1 MKRRDFQEL
10 ARIRLKEARLLLGA
24 GCWEGAYYLGGYA
37 VECLLKACIARKT
50 ERHDFPD
57 RDRTNQSY
65 THNLERLLDLAG
77 LDGALKEAGRHDPRL
92 ESDWQLV
99 GQWSE
104 QSRYEKHARAKA
116 EALLDAIQ
124 RGKSGV
130 YPWLKKHC

>member
-1 MKRRDFQEL
+1 LKRRDFQEL

-57 RDRTNQSY
+57 KDRTNQSY
-65 THNLERLLDLAG
+65 THDLEKLLHLAG
-77 LDGALKEAGRHDPRL
+77 LGGALKEAERRDPQL
-92 ESDWQLV
+92 ELGWQIV
-99 GQWSE
+99 GEWSE
-104 QSRYEKHARAKA
+104 KSRYEKRSQAEA
-116 EALLDAIQ
+116 EALLAAIQ
-124 RGKSGV
+124 RGKTGV

>member
-1 MKRRDFQEL
+1 VKRRDFQEL
-10 ARIRLKEARLLLGA
+10 ARLRLKEARLLFGA

-65 THNLERLLDLAG
+65 THDLEKLLHLAG
-77 LDGALKEAGRHDPRL
+77 LDGALKAAGREDPEL
-92 ESDWQLV
+92 AYNWQTV

-104 QSRYEKHARAKA
+104 QSRYEKHSKQEA
-116 EALLDAIQ
+116 EKLLNAIQ
-124 RGKSGV
+124 RRKSGI
-130 YPWLKKHC
+130 YSWLKKRC